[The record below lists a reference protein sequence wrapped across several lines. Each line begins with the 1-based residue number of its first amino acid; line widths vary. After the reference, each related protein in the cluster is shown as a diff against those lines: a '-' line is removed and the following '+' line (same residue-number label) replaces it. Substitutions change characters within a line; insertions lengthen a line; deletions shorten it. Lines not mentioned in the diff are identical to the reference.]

1 MVVPAVSSGCD
12 IGCRGGGLERVVC
25 AYDSTTSDMA
35 AVMVFLF
42 GHVGGEE

>member
-1 MVVPAVSSGCD
+1 VVVPAAPSGCD
-12 IGCRGGGLERVVC
+12 IGCRGGGLGRVVC
-25 AYDSTTSDMA
+25 AYDSTMSDVA